1 MNTISV
7 RDRSFI
13 DEKGRERIFN
23 GINFVDKHCLPDD
36 DGVIRFQTALND
48 ETLSAVAARGV
59 NIVRLGVTWAAIEP
73 VRGAYNT
80 VYLDGVKQTLA
91 LCEKYGVYAFLD
103 WHQDLYSYYCCRGD
117 GAPKWACVGNR
128 EKVKDPVIIWATG
141 YFLNRSVQ
149 RSFDAFWE
157 NRTIDGKGV
166 QDSFCDMLTYTADYL
181 KGSPALM
188 GYDLLNEPFPG
199 TPGGRIFRTLVKNGA
214 ATLLFSK
221 RVDRKKMLRDL
232 KDKKVMDTLS
242 VADDPKVY
250 HSVIDGANGLLY
262 RFDTERYYPFLRKA
276 AAAIRRADPD
286 GVIFCE
292 NCYYSN
298 TGIPC
303 SYPRLT
309 YPDGVKEPNIAFA
322 PHGYDL
328 TVDTPLTNEASPHRV
343 DHIFDEHARTQA
355 RMDVPVLV
363 GEWGGMVPGGEKYPA
378 LEHLIDKFDRNRW
391 SQTYWHWFD
400 GMESSRIMD
409 ILSRPLP
416 QAVAGSIKSYGYD
429 RKNDVFTLS
438 YTGSSVVKAP
448 TLVWLP
454 KPPKKVYSTKK
465 YELRQTDAGLILQVY
480 AGKGACIVKVE
491 F

>member
-7 RDRSFI
+7 KGQSFI
-13 DEKGRERIFN
+13 DDKGRERIFN
-23 GINFVDKHCLPDD
+23 GVNFVDKHCLPDG
-36 DGVIRFQTALND
+36 DGAIRFQTALNE
-48 ETLSAVAARGV
+48 ETAAAIAAKGM

-73 VRGAYNT
+73 EQGVYNT
-80 VYLDGVKQTLA
+80 VYLDGVKEALR

-103 WHQDLYSYYCCRGD
+103 WHQDLYSYYCCHGD
-117 GAPKWACVGNR
+117 GAPKWACVGDTDN
-128 EKVKDPVIIWATG
+128 VKDPAVIWATG
-141 YFLNRSVQ
+141 YFLNKSVW

-157 NRTIDGKGV
+157 NRPVNGRGLRDR
-166 QDSFCDMLTYTADYL
+166 FCDMLTYTADCL
-181 KGSPALM
+181 KGCPALM

-199 TPGGRIFRTLVKNGA
+199 TPGGKIFRKLVKNGA
-214 ATLLFSK
+214 ATLLFSP
-221 RVDRKKMLRDL
+221 RVDRKKMLRDF
-232 KDKKVMDTLS
+232 KNKEIMNALS

-250 HSVIDGANGLLY
+250 HAVIDGANGLLY
-262 RFDTERYYPFLRKA
+262 QFDTERYYPFLQAA
-276 AAAIRRADPD
+276 AAAIRKADPA

-309 YPDGVKEPNIAFA
+309 YPDGAREPNIAFA

-343 DHIFDEHARTQA
+343 DLIFDEHARTQT

-363 GEWGGMVPGGEKYPA
+363 GEWGGMVPGGERYPA

-400 GMESSRIMD
+400 AMTDSKIME
-409 ILSRPLP
+409 ILSRPYP
-416 QAVAGSIKSYGYD
+416 QAVAGRIKSYGYD
-429 RKNDVFTLS
+429 RKNDTFTLS
-438 YTGSSVVKAP
+438 YEGSSTVKAP

-454 KPPKKVYSTKK
+454 KAPKKVYSTKK
-465 YELRQTDAGLILQVY
+465 YELKQTDGGLILQVY
-480 AGKGACIVKVE
+480 AGKGACIVKAE